1 MVSDEIMIE
10 STIERMSS
18 VKTESLSSSEMMEP
32 VRVREVVS
40 DQSKELLE
48 LKESEERGLLPRGVE
63 LDCSSCLLQEQMKE
77 GNYELVSK
85 VATSGWHKLRG
96 IIRS

>member
-48 LKESEERGLLPRGVE
+48 SEERGLLPRGVE
-63 LDCSSCLLQEQMKE
+63 SDCSSCLLQEQMKE

-85 VATSGWHKLRG
+85 VATSGWHKLWG
-96 IIRS
+96 IIQS

>member
-48 LKESEERGLLPRGVE
+48 SEERALLPRGVE

-85 VATSGWHKLRG
+85 VAISGWHKLHG
-96 IIRS
+96 IIQS

>member
-48 LKESEERGLLPRGVE
+48 SEERALLPRGVE

-96 IIRS
+96 IIQS